1 MIGRSIGNYKIL
13 EKLSRTEEIGIY
25 KAVDLLLNRN
35 VVVKTLEREF
45 LHRPEIAESFRYESA
60 ILSKLD
66 HKSIPHLYSMTA
78 VDDELFMI
86 SEFLDGETLDRIL
99 LRDVKLSFEKCVAVF
114 TQVFDCVEYTH
125 KNGVA
130 HGSLKNSNIMLTD
143 DGNVKILGYGA
154 SETNSTRTK
163 KNISDKENDIHAL
176 AWMLYESLTGKKSFD
191 AGESSDRNLSHTIE
205 SVIKRSLLTNSTK
218 RFKSVTEFRTALIS
232 AGFAVA
238 DDKTKPS
245 EQKISADAP
254 KSAVKSAKANSESK
268 FIIINPIAVSED
280 AKSIPMQQS
289 ESIQIKPLKLKNRA
303 RTTAAISKKAG
314 QKRYMFAAA
323 AIVAV
328 LVLHSFWQFSYIQS
342 ENLRTAKEIMKTIQS
357 EKLLT
362 EVELLTPP
370 ALPKVEPQATE
381 EKSGDESKKSDIFV
395 AEKTSQSERAVQ
407 RANYRQNEVKSAPP
421 VIAPPVTK
429 KKAAPE
435 SKNERLRRAEKLLT
449 GM

>member
-13 EKLSRTEEIGIY
+13 EKLSRTEEIGVY

-35 VVVKTLEREF
+35 VVVKALEREF
-45 LHRPEIAESFRYESA
+45 LHRPKLAESFRYESA
-60 ILSKLD
+60 ILAKLD

-86 SEFLDGETLDRIL
+86 SEFLDGETLDRVL
-99 LRDVKLSFEKCVAVF
+99 LRDVKLSFETSVAVF

-154 SETNSTRTK
+154 SETSLNRTK
-163 KNISDKENDIHAL
+163 KDISDKENDIHAL
-176 AWMLYESLTGKKSFD
+176 AWMVYESLTGKKSFD
-191 AGESSDRNLSHTIE
+191 AGQSVDRNISYAVE
-205 SVIKRSLLTNSTK
+205 SVIKRALTTNSTEK
-218 RFKSVTEFRTALIS
+218 FKSVTEFRTALIS

-238 DDKTKPS
+238 DDKTKS
-245 EQKISADAP
+245 SKQKTAADAP

-268 FIIINPIAVSED
+268 FIIINPIAVAED
-280 AKSIPMQQS
+280 VKNIPVQQS
-289 ESIQIKPLKLKNRA
+289 EPLSIKPIKLRNRA

-370 ALPKVEPQATE
+370 AVSKVEPQMIE
-381 EKSGDESKKSDIFV
+381 EKSGDEPKKADIVV
-395 AEKTSQSERAVQ
+395 AEKTSQSEKNVQ
-407 RANYRQNEVKSAPP
+407 RANYRQNEVKSAPAA
-421 VIAPPVTK
+421 IAPPVTK
-429 KKAAPE
+429 KKAVPE
-435 SKNERLRRAEKLLT
+435 SKTERLRRAEKLLT